1 MNIGSKLNIPF
12 PYVEKFRSQVL
23 LSVLF
28 AIFIYVFLIL
38 FQPFGISD
46 ITISKPLFVLGYAG
60 ITFFVSLFS
69 FMLYPVID
77 SNFDSNKWTV
87 KKMFL
92 FILSQILLIAIFNW
106 LYTTTV
112 GESIIRQH
120 SLFRFI
126 LITFSVG
133 VFPSLFFLLIAERI
147 LFSKKASDASK
158 LSAGFQKKGVR
169 PGQLVLFL
177 GSDQNRLEVNISDLI
192 CIQANGNYVDIYTLN
207 NDSTKK
213 RLVRS
218 SLSKINE
225 QLQAYPY
232 FKQCHRSFI
241 VNTQYL
247 TRITGNARNFNLHL
261 EFLDFSVPVSRNFP
275 IKTIKQ

>member
-1 MNIGSKLNIPF
+1 LNIPF
-12 PYVEKFRSQVL
+12 PYVEKLRSQVL
-23 LSVLF
+23 VSVLF

-60 ITFFVSLFS
+60 ITFFISLFS

-106 LYTTTV
+106 IYTTTV

-120 SLFRFI
+120 SLFKFI

-133 VFPSLFFLLIAERI
+133 IFPSLFFLLIAERI

-158 LSAGFQKKGVR
+158 LSSGFQRNGVK
-169 PGQLVLFL
+169 PEQLVIFL
-177 GSDQNRLEVNISDLI
+177 GSDQNRLEVNISDII

-218 SLSKINE
+218 SLLKIYE

-261 EFLDFSVPVSRNFP
+261 EYLDFSVPVSRSFP
-275 IKTIKQ
+275 IKSIK

>member
-23 LSVLF
+23 VSVLF

-46 ITISKPLFVLGYAG
+46 IIISKPLFVLGYAG

-69 FMLYPVID
+69 FLLYPVIN

-106 LYTTTV
+106 LYTSTV
-112 GESIIRQH
+112 GENIIRQH
-120 SLFRFI
+120 SLFKFI

-133 VFPSLFFLLIAERI
+133 IFPSLFFLLIAERI

-158 LSAGFQKKGVR
+158 LSADFQKHGVG
-169 PGQLVLFL
+169 PGQIVISL
-177 GSDQNRLEVNISDLI
+177 GSDQNLLEVNLSDLI

-275 IKTIKQ
+275 IKTIKR